1 MFPTQFIDLA
11 GWLPGIIF
19 PLATLIQL
27 LAIVKS
33 GSARGVSWVTW
44 GLFGIANIGLYI
56 YTEKYTALQ
65 PIIGMLGTAALD
77 FIIAGLAIRDRKKL
91 T

>member
-1 MFPTQFIDLA
+1 MIQPALIDFF

-27 LAIVKS
+27 FAIVKS

-65 PIIGMLGTAALD
+65 PIIGMLGTAVLD
-77 FIIAGLAIRDRKKL
+77 FIIAGFAIRDRKRQ

>member
-1 MFPTQFIDLA
+1 MITPALIEFF

-19 PLATLIQL
+19 PVATLIQL
-27 LAIVKS
+27 SAIVKS
-33 GSARGVSWVTW
+33 GSARGVSWITW
-44 GLFGIANIGLYI
+44 GLFGIANVGLYI

-65 PIIGMLGTAALD
+65 PIIGMLGTAVLD
-77 FIIAGLAIRDRKKL
+77 FIIAALAIRDQKRQ